1 MPFEKPADHLSEDE
15 VDLLSYALAGN
26 RSTLLPCMCV
36 YRETPAKSY
45 VLALPSCPTHGP
57 QSTGWRRAHG
67 NTLKRKQGSVQ

>member
-15 VDLLSYALAGN
+15 VDLFSLALAGN

-45 VLALPSCPTHGP
+45 VLAIPSCPTHGA
-57 QSTGWRRAHG
+57 QSVGWRRPHG
-67 NTLKRKQGSVQ
+67 NRIKTQQEGAQ